1 MEKLSRLLSQPEY
14 VHVTINHFPLVGLL
28 VSMTALAAAL
38 VARSRNSLLIGLA
51 LVCLVSLSIWPVYA
65 YGEAGYDRVL
75 SMSDNEGGAYLQ
87 YHQEL
92 AGRWAFLYFIT
103 AGVAAL
109 GFGLAW
115 KWPRS
120 LAVFSA
126 ITLVLAACS
135 LVAGIIIAEAGG
147 AVRHREFRSGPPP
160 PRHEER

>member
-1 MEKLSRLLSQPEY
+1 MDKLSRILAQPEY

-28 VSMTALAAAL
+28 VAMIALAAAL
-38 VARSRNSLLIGLA
+38 VTRNRISLLIGLA
-51 LVCLVSLSIWPVYA
+51 LVCLFSLSVWPVYE

-75 SMSDNEGGAYLQ
+75 SMSDSDGGKYLQ
-87 YHQEL
+87 FHQEL
-92 AGRWAFLYFIT
+92 AERWSFLYFIT

-120 LAVFSA
+120 LPVFS
-126 ITLVLAACS
+126 VLALLLAIAS
-135 LVAGIIIAEAGG
+135 LVAGIVIAQAGG

-160 PRHEER
+160 KTHEEH

>member
-1 MEKLSRLLSQPEY
+1 MEKISRVLSQPEY

-28 VSMTALAAAL
+28 VAMLALAAAL
-38 VARSRNSLLIGLA
+38 ITRNRISLLIGLA
-51 LVCLVSLSIWPVYA
+51 LVCLLSLSIWPVYA

-75 SMSDNEGGAYLQ
+75 AMSDNDGGAYLQ
-87 YHQEL
+87 HHQEL
-92 AGRWAFLYFIT
+92 AERWAFLYFIT

-120 LAVFSA
+120 LPVSG
-126 ITLVLAACS
+126 ILTLLLAAGS

-147 AVRHREFRSGPPP
+147 AVRHREFRFGPSPAH
-160 PRHEER
+160 HEER